1 MPAFQPCAGTRA
13 QIDATPVAN
22 GRFLVATDTGEAFID
37 FNNVRIRISGTSGG
51 GGGDEPPQ
59 GDEDDDSLATLWSV
73 VNAAVAMSD
82 SVPGGGPGGGVLNA
96 PVVTLEMTDEELATL
111 YSIAEA

>member
-1 MPAFQPCAGTRA
+1 MPAFQPCAGKRA
-13 QIDATPVAN
+13 QIEET
-22 GRFLVATDTGEAFID
+22 LVAHGQSLAATETGEAFLD

-59 GDEDDDSLATLWSV
+59 DGEDDDSLATLWSV

>member
-13 QIDATPVAN
+13 QIDAAPVAN
-22 GRFLVATDTGEAFID
+22 GQFLVATDTGEAFID

-51 GGGDEPPQ
+51 GG